1 MRFLHFILS
10 HSFFISLCAVS
21 LCYQTYALL
30 QIDPNTIVY
39 AFVFFATLSSYNFYW
54 LLSKFRFSKFISAA
68 DFISINF
75 FNLLLVGIA
84 GAGMFFCLYLL
95 PSLITYALFA
105 VVLTFLYSI
114 PLWPPFRHVII
125 LKKTGF
131 LKPVLL
137 AFTWS
142 FVTTIIP
149 ASQVLSSSSAAVI
162 SLLTARFFFMFLL
175 CIIFDRRDAIVDKI
189 NGLHSLATDVG
200 KNMLKNLVLITFI
213 IFIVSGLFI
222 RYYFKDNAQLIA
234 FFITGLMIWW
244 VYRASL
250 KKQGYVFYYFV
261 VDGLMLFSAGAT
273 FIADLF

>member
-21 LCYQTYALL
+21 LCYQTYTLL
-30 QIDPNTIVY
+30 QIDPNAIVY

-75 FNLLLVGIA
+75 FNLLIVGFA
-84 GAGMFFCLYLL
+84 GAAMFFCLYLL
-95 PSLITYALFA
+95 PSLITYAAFA

-114 PLWPPFRHVII
+114 PLWPIFRHIAI

-149 ASQVLSSSSAAVI
+149 ASQGLSSSSTAVI

-175 CIIFDRRDAIVDKI
+175 CIIFDRRDATVDKI

-200 KNMLKNLVLITFI
+200 KDMLKNLMLMTFI
-213 IFIVSGLFI
+213 IFIVAGLFI
-222 RYYFKDNAQLIA
+222 RYYFNDNAQLIA

>member
-10 HSFFISLCAVS
+10 HSIFISLCAVS
-21 LCYQTYALL
+21 LCYQTYTLL
-30 QIDPNTIVY
+30 HIDSNIIVY

-54 LLSKFRFSKFISAA
+54 LLSKYRLSN
-68 DFISINF
+68 FISIPDFVSINF
-75 FNLLLVGIA
+75 SYLLLVGFA

-95 PSLITYALFA
+95 PSLINYAA
-105 VVLTFLYSI
+105 VAVLLTLLYSL
-114 PLWPPFRHVII
+114 PLWPSFRYSVI
-125 LKKTGF
+125 LRKAGF

-149 ASQVLSSSSAAVI
+149 AAPVLSSSSATVI

-175 CIIFDRRDAIVDKI
+175 CIIFDRRDANVDKI
-189 NGLHSLATDVG
+189 NGLHSLATDVSRHI
-200 KNMLKNLVLITFI
+200 LKTLMVLAFV
-213 IFIVSGLFI
+213 IFIAAGLLF
-222 RYYFKDNAQLIA
+222 RYYFNDNAQLIA
-234 FFITGLMIWW
+234 FFITGILIWW

-273 FIADLF
+273 FIADSF